1 MNERDWAERF
11 SRDVDGLLSEAGRT
25 DSEPTPTEYRQALD
39 LARTL
44 ATTDFSAESRVRHAL
59 RRRLLNQV
67 STREGWQQRKEIAM
81 RTFFRQRHPAV
92 ILIAAAL
99 TALLIVTLAW
109 PGALTAAAK
118 GVYNVLQ
125 RIVVG
130 PYTQAVQVEFQGEP
144 GAPGP
149 LQPDMWHV
157 KTEIGNF
164 GGDVLPGVEPTVR
177 SVTDFEEAQGLASF
191 QLRAP
196 SYLPEGY
203 ILREIKLAPGNAFLF
218 YGGAGHD
225 IILVQMKVG
234 PQPSDDPSVG
244 VAVMT
249 GWVTDGSLEE
259 VELDGR
265 KAVWVDGH
273 SLTWEVDNISYTVG
287 GLDLSLDEAIRIAE
301 SLMK

>member
-11 SRDVDGLLSEAGRT
+11 SRDVDNLLNQDGRA

-39 LARTL
+39 LARAL
-44 ATTDFSAESRVRHAL
+44 ATADFGAESRVRQAL

-67 STREGWQQRKEIAM
+67 GAREGWQRRKEIAM
-81 RTFFRQRHPAV
+81 RASFRKRHPAV
-92 ILIAAAL
+92 ILSAVVL
-99 TALLIVTLAW
+99 TAVLVVALAW
-109 PGALTAAAK
+109 PGVLTAAAQ

-130 PYTQAVQVEFQGEP
+130 PNTEAVRIEFQGEP
-144 GAPGP
+144 GVPGP
-149 LQPDMWHV
+149 LPPDMWHV

-164 GGDVLPGVEPTVR
+164 GGNVLPGVEPTVR
-177 SVTDFEEAQGLASF
+177 SVTGFEGAQGLASF

-196 SYLPEGY
+196 GYLPEGY

-225 IILVQMKVG
+225 IILVQAQVG
-234 PQPSDDPSVG
+234 PPPGDDPNVG
-244 VAVMT
+244 VAVKT
-249 GWVTDGSLEE
+249 GWITDGSLEE
-259 VELDGR
+259 VELEGR

-273 SLTWEVDNISYTVG
+273 SLTWEADGISYTVG
-287 GLDLSLDEAIRIAE
+287 GLDLSLEEAIRMAQ
-301 SLMK
+301 SLE